1 MESLTR
7 SYGIHCGL
15 VFALPALAPAAFF
28 FPPFFFGILSR
39 TDAAQPST
47 KDRSSGDDSVDAT
60 QDCVFFAVRS

>member
-1 MESLTR
+1 MENLTR

-47 KDRSSGDDSVDAT
+47 KDRSAEMILST
-60 QDCVFFAVRS
+60 QPRLRFFAVRS